1 MSESRRPGGNETV
14 DWTVTTYAGAR
25 REQLRRWSRLS
36 LPQIIL
42 ALEEMEELSRKLA
55 SAVTAIPPR

>member
-1 MSESRRPGGNETV
+1 MSEPICPDGNEAV
-14 DWTVTTYAGAR
+14 DWSVTTYAGAR

-42 ALEEMEELSRKLA
+42 ALEEMEELSRKFG
-55 SAVTAIPPR
+55 SDVTAIPPR

>member
-1 MSESRRPGGNETV
+1 MSEPSRPDGNEAV
-14 DWTVTTYAGAR
+14 DWTITTYAGAR

-42 ALEEMEELSRKLA
+42 ALEEMEELSRKFGA
-55 SAVTAIPPR
+55 PVTAIPPR